1 MWVYRYFLVRS
12 CLLITLIKCC
22 KGHNSLGSLCSVVK
36 TLIVSLVRQTN
47 QGTKGQGHLLSC
59 SGQLKTNKQQKNNLE
74 PSFLNQNKHTHNR
87 GAGNAFITFGED
99 QDGKKWR
106 QADSI
111 DFPTVW
117 RKIPRRSRRLWINSF
132 PLQVGRTMTRTR
144 RDVHQRLQNT
154 RRHFFP
160 VVKRK
165 SQSSLIEVAPS
176 RSCNISHS

>member
-1 MWVYRYFLVRS
+1 M
-12 CLLITLIKCC
+12 LL
-22 KGHNSLGSLCSVVK
+22 SL
-36 TLIVSLVRQTN
+36 QFN
-47 QGTKGQGHLLSC
+47 LLSC

-165 SQSSLIEVAPS
+165 SQSSLIQVAPS
-176 RSCNISHS
+176 RSCNIHKSQLGQKHIQSCLMRLYRNPCVNFNHNKALDR